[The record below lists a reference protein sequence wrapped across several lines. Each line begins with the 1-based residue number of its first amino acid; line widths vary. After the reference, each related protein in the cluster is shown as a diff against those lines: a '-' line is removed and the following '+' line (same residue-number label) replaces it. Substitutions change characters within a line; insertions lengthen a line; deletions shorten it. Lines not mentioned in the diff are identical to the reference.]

1 MGGLYPCKQ
10 SPHWTKDPVTGF
22 WSGEKPIFNTKANGA
37 TAGKVPVGDGYDVDF
52 VAHEFSH
59 QFGTSHTWSGKGS
72 SCSPPNFMAASAM
85 EIGAGSTLVTYAGI
99 CDDDNTQMRSD
110 PYFHVYNLNEF
121 QENYFQSADTA
132 MQTCGTSTVLTN
144 QRPTANVPATC
155 AIPKNTPFFLQGS
168 GTDPNAADVLAYT
181 WEQVDPAEFAESM
194 SIGFKKGPLFRSV
207 PPSANGFLRN
217 FPNMTAAIVPKGW
230 ETPWPGERLPFTAR
244 DIHFAMTVRDNY
256 MAAKPTLASQ
266 DLAYGSWHAAITKV
280 NVVDLGPM
288 LVEQPAAG
296 ASVAAGITLV
306 TFKLDGYKNPAASTA
321 AALSVLNDVK
331 GAKFTFEV
339 TTNGGLTWTNLVRSQ
354 HLVKLNDKGEGSAY
368 VVLPASLV
376 GSTVA
381 QIRVVADMAKVPGQ
395 TTTGCAFWA
404 PTGKFTVTAA
414 RPVPTVTTTQPA
426 AAANGVP
433 ATISAISFGFAAP
446 VFFPNASIATVAAAS
461 GTPTTITLSLFE
473 DGASTANFAFPTSL
487 TFTAGLYTVTVP
499 AGYFHDGLGNNVAGF
514 TSTFTVATVEQARR
528 RALNGF
534 SDALTLI
541 GFTPRDVTSDLTWG
555 TVYTNAAKSID
566 HAAPAFTTNS
576 TIKATFSRAI
586 RIPDDSDKVISI
598 EWIDGDAWATDPYC
612 SLPLIATDEDGEK
625 ITNPDIDV
633 DGAQLLISPNENC
646 PLYAGGQFRLKI
658 PADAIY
664 DMAETKMTTASE
676 YFYFNTIPDTT
687 PPTLQEC
694 PQADAKWGAT
704 DVDETQ
710 PLVLCFI
717 EEACNPSLITPR
729 PHLDWYH
736 AISHRLSSMS
746 PPYLSQEY
754 IEAVDGK
761 NIVFT
766 GNYTSP
772 TGVITTVD
780 TFTVAMT
787 GVRSPSH
794 LPHNLRLPQKL
805 PRVSPHLPHTHS
817 PLPTLH
823 LPSSPPD
830 GTTISRCQIRNRSS
844 CTRTNLVSRSAS
856 SQIPTTRTRSPA
868 NGSRTP
874 STRSRSMM
882 APSSMAQAIRPGSIW
897 PLPPHPPLD
906 AASSRIQTPSRLQV

>member
-1 MGGLYPCKQ
+1 MVMIDKQGMLLHYPKWSASNKVGLPNGNNEAFMSDGEWYIEFIGDSSSPESKKTAVPTGVNRTDYDLGHMFHVGMDSGAAYPTSHPHLPPNSSSASHRMPPHLPTPSHASPTHLPGMGGMYPCRQ

-22 WSGEKPIFNTKANGA
+22 WSGEKPISNTKVNGA

-72 SCSPPNFMAASAM
+72 SCSPSNFMAKSAM

-99 CDDDNTQMRSD
+99 CDDDNIQMRSD

-121 QENYFQSADTA
+121 QENYFQSNVQIMDDVN
-132 MQTCGTSTVLTN
+132 MQTCGTRTEITN
-144 QRPTANVPATC
+144 ERPTANVPATC
-155 AIPKNTPFFLQGS
+155 AIPKQTPFFLQGS

-266 DLAYGSWHAAITKV
+266 DLTYGSWHAAITKV

-296 ASVAAGITLV
+296 ASVPAGITLV
-306 TFKLDGYKNPAASTA
+306 TFKLDGYKNPAASPG
-321 AALSVLNDVK
+321 LDDVK

-339 TTNGGLTWTNLVRSQ
+339 TTNGGLAWTDLVRSQ
-354 HLVKLNDKGEGSAY
+354 HLVKLNNKGEGSAY
-368 VVLPASLV
+368 VVLPTSLV

-404 PTGKFTVTAA
+404 PSGRFTVTAA
-414 RPVPTVTTTQPA
+414 RSVPTVATTNPA
-426 AAANGVP
+426 AAATVP
-433 ATISAISFGFAAP
+433 ATISAISFGFSAP
-446 VFFPNASIATVAAAS
+446 VFHRTAATPVATVAVAS

-473 DGASTANFAFPTSL
+473 DGASTANFAFPSSL
-487 TFTAGLYTVTVP
+487 TFTAGSTYTVTVP
-499 AGYFHDGLGNNVAGF
+499 AGYFHDGLGNNLAEF
-514 TSTFTVATVEQARR
+514 TSTFTIASR
-528 RALNGF
+528 RALNEF
-534 SDALTLI
+534 SDELTLS
-541 GFTPRDVTSDLTWG
+541 GFTPPAVEADLTWG
-555 TVYTNAAKSID
+555 TGYASAAKSID
-566 HAAPAFTTNS
+566 HAAPAFTAAS
-576 TIKATFSRAI
+576 TIRANFSRAI

-598 EWIDGDAWATDPYC
+598 DELCDEGWGSCWESYSASEPYC
-612 SLPLIATDEDGEK
+612 ALPLIATDEDGEK

-658 PADAIY
+658 PADAIF
-664 DMAETKMTTASE
+664 DMAETAMTTESA
-676 YFYFNTIPDTT
+676 YYYFNTIPDTT

-694 PQADAKWGAT
+694 PEAGAKWGAT
-704 DVDETQ
+704 DVDESQ
-710 PLVLCFI
+710 PLVLCFN
-717 EEACNPSLITPR
+717 EEACDP
-729 PHLDWYH
+729 PH
-736 AISHRLSSMS
+736 
-746 PPYLSQEY
+746 
-754 IEAVDGK
+754 
-761 NIVFT
+761 
-766 GNYTSP
+766 TSP
-772 TGVITTVD
+772 
-780 TFTVAMT
+780 A
-787 GVRSPSH
+787 
-794 LPHNLRLPQKL
+794 
-805 PRVSPHLPHTHS
+805 
-817 PLPTLH
+817 
-823 LPSSPPD
+823 
-830 GTTISRCQIRNRSS
+830 
-844 CTRTNLVSRSAS
+844 
-856 SQIPTTRTRSPA
+856 
-868 NGSRTP
+868 
-874 STRSRSMM
+874 
-882 APSSMAQAIRPGSIW
+882 
-897 PLPPHPPLD
+897 
-906 AASSRIQTPSRLQV
+906 SRLVPCDLT

>member
-1 MGGLYPCKQ
+1 MVMIDKQGMLLHYPKWSASNQVGLPNGNNEAFMNDGEWFIEFIGDPSSPESKKTATPTGVNRTDYDLGHMFHVGMDSGAAYPTSHPHLPPNSSSASHRMPPHLPTPSHASPTHLPGMGGMYPCRQ

-22 WSGEKPIFNTKANGA
+22 WSGEKPIFSAKANGA

-72 SCSPPNFMAASAM
+72 SCSPSNFMAASAM

-99 CDDDNTQMRSD
+99 CDDDNIQMRSD

-121 QENYFQSADTA
+121 QEKYFQANVRLNDD
-132 MQTCGTSTVLTN
+132 MNLQQCGTRTVIAN

-155 AIPKNTPFFLQGS
+155 AIPKSTPFFLQGS

-266 DLAYGSWHAAITKV
+266 DLTYGSWHAAITKV

-296 ASVAAGITLV
+296 ASVPAGITLV
-306 TFKLDGYKNPAASTA
+306 TFKLDGYKNPAASTG
-321 AALSVLNDVK
+321 LDDVK

-339 TTNGGLTWTNLVRSQ
+339 TTDGGLTWTDLVRSQ
-354 HLVKLNDKGEGSAY
+354 HLVKLNNKGEGSAY
-368 VVLPASLV
+368 VVLPTSLV

-404 PTGKFTVTAA
+404 PSGRFTVTAA
-414 RPVPTVTTTQPA
+414 RSVPTVATTNPA
-426 AAANGVP
+426 AAATVP
-433 ATISAISFGFAAP
+433 ATISAISFGFSAP
-446 VFFPNASIATVAAAS
+446 VFHRTAATPVATVAVAS

-473 DGASTANFAFPTSL
+473 DGASTANFAFPSSL
-487 TFTAGLYTVTVP
+487 TFTAGSTYTVTVP
-499 AGYFHDGLGNNVAGF
+499 AGYFHDGLGNNLAEF
-514 TSTFTVATVEQARR
+514 TSTFTIASR
-528 RALNGF
+528 RALNEF
-534 SDALTLI
+534 SDELTLS
-541 GFTPRDVTSDLTWG
+541 GFTPPAVEADLTWG
-555 TVYTNAAKSID
+555 TGYASAAKSID
-566 HAAPAFTTNS
+566 HAAPAFTAAS
-576 TIKATFSRAI
+576 TIRANFSRAI

-598 EWIDGDAWATDPYC
+598 DELCDEGWGSCWESYSASEPYC
-612 SLPLIATDEDGEK
+612 ALPLIATDEDGEK

-658 PADAIY
+658 PADAIF
-664 DMAETKMTTASE
+664 DMAETAMTTESA
-676 YFYFNTIPDTT
+676 YYYFNTIPDTT

-694 PQADAKWGAT
+694 PEAGAKWGAT
-704 DVDETQ
+704 DVDESQ
-710 PLVLCFI
+710 PLVLCFN
-717 EEACNPSLITPR
+717 EEACDP
-729 PHLDWYH
+729 PH
-736 AISHRLSSMS
+736 
-746 PPYLSQEY
+746 
-754 IEAVDGK
+754 
-761 NIVFT
+761 
-766 GNYTSP
+766 TSP
-772 TGVITTVD
+772 
-780 TFTVAMT
+780 A
-787 GVRSPSH
+787 
-794 LPHNLRLPQKL
+794 
-805 PRVSPHLPHTHS
+805 
-817 PLPTLH
+817 
-823 LPSSPPD
+823 
-830 GTTISRCQIRNRSS
+830 
-844 CTRTNLVSRSAS
+844 
-856 SQIPTTRTRSPA
+856 
-868 NGSRTP
+868 
-874 STRSRSMM
+874 
-882 APSSMAQAIRPGSIW
+882 
-897 PLPPHPPLD
+897 
-906 AASSRIQTPSRLQV
+906 SRLVPCDLT

>member
-1 MGGLYPCKQ
+1 MYPCRQ

-22 WSGEKPIFNTKANGA
+22 WSGEKPIFSAKANGA

-72 SCSPPNFMAASAM
+72 SCSPSNFMAASAM

-99 CDDDNTQMRSD
+99 CDDDNIQMRSD

-121 QENYFQSADTA
+121 QEKYFQANVRLNDD
-132 MQTCGTSTVLTN
+132 MNLQQCGTRTVIAN

-155 AIPKNTPFFLQGS
+155 AIPKSTPFFLQGS

-266 DLAYGSWHAAITKV
+266 DLTYGSWHAAITKV

-296 ASVAAGITLV
+296 ASVPAGITLV
-306 TFKLDGYKNPAASTA
+306 TFKLDGYKNPAASPG
-321 AALSVLNDVK
+321 LDDVK

-339 TTNGGLTWTNLVRSQ
+339 TTNGGLAWTDLVRSQ
-354 HLVKLNDKGEGSAY
+354 HLVKLNNKGEGSAY
-368 VVLPASLV
+368 VVLPTSLV

-404 PTGKFTVTAA
+404 PSGRFTVTAA
-414 RPVPTVTTTQPA
+414 RSVPTVATTNPA
-426 AAANGVP
+426 AAATVP
-433 ATISAISFGFAAP
+433 ATISAISFGFSAP
-446 VFFPNASIATVAAAS
+446 VFHRTAATPVATVAVAS

-473 DGASTANFAFPTSL
+473 DGASTANFAFPSSL
-487 TFTAGLYTVTVP
+487 TFTAGSTYTVTVP
-499 AGYFHDGLGNNVAGF
+499 AGYFHDGLGNNLAEF
-514 TSTFTVATVEQARR
+514 TSTFTIASR
-528 RALNGF
+528 RALNEF
-534 SDALTLI
+534 SDELTLS
-541 GFTPRDVTSDLTWG
+541 GFTPPAVEADLTWG
-555 TVYTNAAKSID
+555 TGYASAAKSID
-566 HAAPAFTTNS
+566 HAAPAFTAAS
-576 TIKATFSRAI
+576 TIRANFSRAI

-598 EWIDGDAWATDPYC
+598 DELCDEGWGSCWESYSASEPYC
-612 SLPLIATDEDGEK
+612 ALPLIATDEDGEK

-658 PADAIY
+658 PADAIF
-664 DMAETKMTTASE
+664 DMAETAMTTESA
-676 YFYFNTIPDTT
+676 YYYFNTIPDTT

-694 PQADAKWGAT
+694 PEAGAKWGAT
-704 DVDETQ
+704 DVDESQ
-710 PLVLCFI
+710 PLVLCFN
-717 EEACNPSLITPR
+717 EEACDP
-729 PHLDWYH
+729 PH
-736 AISHRLSSMS
+736 
-746 PPYLSQEY
+746 
-754 IEAVDGK
+754 
-761 NIVFT
+761 
-766 GNYTSP
+766 TSP
-772 TGVITTVD
+772 
-780 TFTVAMT
+780 A
-787 GVRSPSH
+787 
-794 LPHNLRLPQKL
+794 
-805 PRVSPHLPHTHS
+805 
-817 PLPTLH
+817 
-823 LPSSPPD
+823 
-830 GTTISRCQIRNRSS
+830 
-844 CTRTNLVSRSAS
+844 
-856 SQIPTTRTRSPA
+856 
-868 NGSRTP
+868 
-874 STRSRSMM
+874 
-882 APSSMAQAIRPGSIW
+882 
-897 PLPPHPPLD
+897 
-906 AASSRIQTPSRLQV
+906 SRLVPCDLT